1 LWVSRCR
8 LADTAR
14 VRGAFP
20 LGSTSKPGS
29 GRRYGRQRGPHT
41 SRLAGRV
48 QSQFRVDVRTEG
60 HAAVIVV
67 RGELD
72 LASSPALEEQLEQ
85 LWGSETKLLV
95 IDLREL
101 EFMDST
107 GLSIIVNAHQRLAE
121 DGREL
126 SLVRGPQ
133 QVQRLLDL
141 TGVAERLRLVD
152 SPEELLDGG

>member
-1 LWVSRCR
+1 V
-8 LADTAR
+8 
-14 VRGAFP
+14 P
-20 LGSTSKPGS
+20 LI
-29 GRRYGRQRGPHT
+29 
-41 SRLAGRV
+41 SRLAGSV

-60 HAAVIVV
+60 NAAVIVV

-95 IDLREL
+95 LDLREL

-107 GLSIIVNAHQRLAE
+107 GLSIIVNAHQRLSE

-126 SLVRGPQ
+126 TLVRGPQ

>member
-1 LWVSRCR
+1 M
-8 LADTAR
+8 
-14 VRGAFP
+14 
-20 LGSTSKPGS
+20 
-29 GRRYGRQRGPHT
+29 
-41 SRLAGRV
+41 

-85 LWGSETKLLV
+85 LWGSETKLVV

-121 DGREL
+121 GGREL

-152 SPEELLDGG
+152 SPEELLDGS

>member
-1 LWVSRCR
+1 V
-8 LADTAR
+8 
-14 VRGAFP
+14 P
-20 LGSTSKPGS
+20 L
-29 GRRYGRQRGPHT
+29 T
-41 SRLAGRV
+41 SRLAGSV

-60 HAAVIVV
+60 QAAVIVV